1 MTTPTQ
7 VIVESQQAE
16 PSQAPSIARK
26 APAVVTYSRS
36 WALALFVV
44 DLSLFILSTYL
55 AKLIAERVWQTPPL
69 QKQIVG
75 DAIVITLWILM
86 FHALGLYRRTYAFRV
101 KDELYYTVAAL
112 SLGVMP
118 QLIVF
123 SIVPAISTSR
133 VGAVF
138 ALGLSIVLVGTGRAL
153 MHGLRSSLDFFGP
166 NKSRIAIVGTGTRVR
181 EAVSSLDLSRGASP
195 LLIEVDDLDATL
207 TSSDRGD
214 PVPLDSVEWFAKA
227 LQSRCDTL
235 IFTEM
240 MAPHLLPRLLD
251 VAARYHMRVAFAPPR
266 IKRHAFSLSI
276 ETSGSQALIVA
287 TQLNACT
294 PTARLTKRIVDVI
307 FATIA
312 LAIFLPVMVVC
323 AIAIFLD
330 SGRPLLYRQERVGMG
345 GKRFNILKFRS
356 MKVDAESEVGA
367 VWVRENDDRRT
378 RVGAIIR
385 RLSFDELPQL
395 FNVLRGEMSLVGP
408 RPERPVFV
416 EKFRQVLPRYDE
428 RHLVQPGITG
438 WSHVQMRRL
447 VKTSDMAERLE
458 YDLRYLEQWSLWL
471 DISILF
477 KTAVEFLFQRAG

>member
-1 MTTPTQ
+1 MTTPTP
-7 VIVESQQAE
+7 VVAESQQAE
-16 PSQAPSIARK
+16 SSQAPSIARK

-44 DLSLFILSTYL
+44 DLSLFILSAYL
-55 AKLIAERVWQTPPL
+55 AKLIAERVWEVPPL

-138 ALGLSIVLVGTGRAL
+138 ALALSIVLVGTGRAV
-153 MHGLRSSLDFFGP
+153 MHGLRSSFDVFGR
-166 NKSRIAIVGTGTRVR
+166 KGRIAIVGTGMRVR

-207 TSSDRGD
+207 TSGDRGD
-214 PVPLDSVEWFAKA
+214 PVSLENVDWFAQA

-240 MAPHLLPRLLD
+240 MAPHLLPRVLD

-266 IKRHAFSLSI
+266 IKSHAFSLSI

-294 PTARLTKRIVDVI
+294 PTARLTKRIIDVI

-312 LAIFLPVMVVC
+312 LTIFLPVMVIC
-323 AIAIFLD
+323 AIAIFLE
-330 SGRPLLYRQERVGMG
+330 SGRPILYRQERVGMG
-345 GKRFNILKFRS
+345 GNCFNILKFRS
-356 MKVDAESEVGA
+356 MTVDAESQIGA

-416 EKFRQVLPRYDE
+416 EKFRQILPRYDE